1 MKKAQD
7 RYRSHGNF
15 LFKNRYLLKGEKE
28 FVPGLFL
35 FLFLSIQN
43 TNMLSFAKHKH
54 AFTVQCISKLLR
66 FVAESYV
73 LYHTQTII
81 YGRAQGWT
89 TYSGYKVLYNWP
101 NETIG
106 KQRKQCKQCR
116 LSRTNQ
122 NGGFKEVQVNWDAE
136 WLKTRFHIT
145 LKISQ
150 LVLYVEFII
159 RT

>member
-15 LFKNRYLLKGEKE
+15 LFQNRYLLKGEKE

-81 YGRAQGWT
+81 CGRAPRWAT
-89 TYSGYKVLYNWP
+89 CSVIKVLYNWP
-101 NETIG
+101 NETLG
-106 KQRKQCKQCR
+106 KQRKQCLAITKKKNNKRTADKQEGIKMEVLKRCR
-116 LSRTNQ
+116 STRTQ
-122 NGGFKEVQVNWDAE
+122 NG
-136 WLKTRFHIT
+136 
-145 LKISQ
+145 
-150 LVLYVEFII
+150 
-159 RT
+159 